1 MKNILIPTDFSENS
15 KNAILYAMDF
25 LKDCPVHFYI
35 LHVALEQSR
44 KKNYLVSSESG
55 MESVSP
61 SHLLEEE
68 VNSFRLLSKNP
79 EHNFSSLEMKSSL
92 VEAIRHQV
100 SELEI
105 DLLVMGTK
113 GNSGLEKD
121 EMGSNT
127 YDVITKV
134 KCPILVVPELARVK
148 EENTFGFITDY
159 TNIYRNKVIKTLSDA
174 LLLQN
179 APLRVLHLRSR
190 NHKLTPSQID
200 NKGFLHYFFRDV
212 KHTFHFLENEN
223 IETGLQEFVDDWDI
237 TMIALAAKNLNFI
250 QRLMLRPSF
259 EAITYHAEIPF
270 LVLHE

>member
-1 MKNILIPTDFSENS
+1 
-15 KNAILYAMDF
+15 
-25 LKDCPVHFYI
+25 KDCPVHFYI

-223 IETGLQEFVDDWDI
+223 IETGLQEFVDD
-237 TMIALAAKNLNFI
+237 
-250 QRLMLRPSF
+250 
-259 EAITYHAEIPF
+259 
-270 LVLHE
+270 